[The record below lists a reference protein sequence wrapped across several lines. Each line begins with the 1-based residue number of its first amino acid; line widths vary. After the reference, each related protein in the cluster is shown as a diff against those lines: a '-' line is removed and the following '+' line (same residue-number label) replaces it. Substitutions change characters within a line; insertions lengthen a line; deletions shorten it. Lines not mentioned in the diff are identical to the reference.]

1 MTKENFSPSKSKY
14 ADSSIP
20 WKHIKQVFSQD
31 DLEYM
36 CMVHC
41 VETYLTEI
49 KLAHCMLFLFHRQ
62 RRTEGSD
69 GDRQAVATDSQAVA
83 TDSQA
88 VATDSQA
95 VATDSQAA
103 R

>member
-1 MTKENFSPSKSKY
+1 MQIHRYLENILNRFLAKTISNTCVWY
-14 ADSSIP
+14 IAYCNG
-20 WKHIKQVFSQD
+20 
-31 DLEYM
+31 DL
-36 CMVHC
+36 
-41 VETYLTEI
+41 LNRI

>member
-1 MTKENFSPSKSKY
+1 MQILRYLDNILDRFLAETISNTCVWY
-14 ADSSIP
+14 IAYCNG
-20 WKHIKQVFSQD
+20 
-31 DLEYM
+31 DL
-36 CMVHC
+36 
-41 VETYLTEI
+41 LDRI

-62 RRTEGSD
+62 RRTEGSE

-95 VATDSQAA
+95 A